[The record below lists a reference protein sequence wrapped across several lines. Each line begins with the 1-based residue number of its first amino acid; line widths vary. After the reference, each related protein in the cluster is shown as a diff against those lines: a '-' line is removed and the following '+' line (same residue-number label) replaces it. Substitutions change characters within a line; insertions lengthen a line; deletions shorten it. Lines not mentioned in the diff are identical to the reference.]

1 MEENKMNT
9 NVQERPLPSGEMTHE
24 KKQNPAIVLEEE
36 RLNHI
41 SGVEDFD
48 MFHER
53 HRIFPALF
61 EDRNHKKIIDISA
74 GIGAV
79 AERVNTMYDAEL
91 MCNDLSPKCLE
102 SLRNLGLN
110 TISFDLDDATKPY
123 PLKDKEFCAIISLA
137 TIEHLYNIDNFFY
150 EAKRILK
157 DEGHLYISVPNYNG
171 LNYVLPLLFKG
182 KTFHDPL
189 VHDEKYEF
197 YGHLRYFTH
206 ISLIKYITTFGFTA
220 EAVYL
225 GKPEMGT
232 RYLKYKSEH
241 KIQAAIYKA
250 LMICLYTLLPPRWA
264 PEPVICFR
272 KCEEPK
278 LVLKPRKKIL

>member
-1 MEENKMNT
+1 MKINSQEKTTMNNKE
-9 NVQERPLPSGEMTHE
+9 VVKLKDS
-24 KKQNPAIVLEEE
+24 NPAVGLEEE
-36 RLNHI
+36 RLKHI

-79 AERVNTMYDAEL
+79 ANRVNKYYNADIL
-91 MCNDLSPKCLE
+91 CNELSPKCLD
-102 SLRNLGLN
+102 SLQKLGLK
-110 TISFDLDDATKPY
+110 TTSFDLDDNSKPY
-123 PLKDKEFCAIISLA
+123 PFKDEEFDAIISLA
-137 TIEHLYNIDNFFY
+137 TIEHLYNIDNFFH

-157 DEGHLYISVPNYNG
+157 DDGYIYISVPNYNG
-171 LNYVLPLLFKG
+171 LNYLIPLLFRG

-189 VHDEKYEF
+189 NPKDRYEF

-206 ISLIKYITTFGFTA
+206 LSLIKYISSFGFTA

-232 RYLKYKSEH
+232 RYLRFKSKH
-241 KIQAAIYKA
+241 IIGAAIYKA
-250 LMICLYTLLPPRWA
+250 LILTLYYVFPPRWS
-264 PEPVICFR
+264 PEPVICF
-272 KCEEPK
+272 KKSKNPK
-278 LVLKPRKKIL
+278 LVLKPHKKIL

>member
-1 MEENKMNT
+1 MNT
-9 NVQERPLPSGEMTHE
+9 TEAARSGAS
-24 KKQNPAIVLEEE
+24 NPAVGLEEE
-36 RLNHI
+36 RLKHI

-61 EDRNHKKIIDISA
+61 EDRGHKKIIDIAA
-74 GIGAV
+74 GIGA
-79 AERVNTMYDAEL
+79 AAGRVNAYYDADII
-91 MCNDLSPKCLE
+91 CNDLSPKCLN
-102 SLRNLGLN
+102 SLGKLGLK
-110 TISFDLDDATKPY
+110 TTSFDLDDETRPY
-123 PLKDKEFCAIISLA
+123 PLNDGEFCAVISLA
-137 TIEHLYNIDNFFY
+137 TVEHLYHIDNFFR

-157 DEGHLYISVPNYNG
+157 DGGHMYMSVPNYNG
-171 LNYVLPLLFKG
+171 LNYLIPLLFKG

-189 VHDEKYEF
+189 AAGEKYEF

-206 ISLIKYITTFGFTA
+206 VSLIRYARSFGFTA

-232 RYLKYKSEH
+232 HYLRFKAKH
-241 KIQAAIYKA
+241 RLGAALYKA
-250 LMICLYTLLPPRWA
+250 MMLILYSVFPPRWA

-272 KCEEPK
+272 KCNDPK
-278 LVLKPRKKIL
+278 LVINPRKKIL